1 MIWIA
6 VVLVVLTLGAALA
19 VLLLNNLLAA
29 TAAASVV
36 SLGVAL
42 MCVMLRAPD
51 VAMTEAVVGAGLS
64 GLILALTLRRLGLVG
79 LGIGQR
85 GEKS

>member
-1 MIWIA
+1 VIWIA

-19 VLLLNNLLAA
+19 VLLLENLLAA